1 MLSYELPPQFSGDQV
16 AAVEDSIATIATTRM
31 MSGMVAYSRDD
42 LSLNE
47 NFDLAHELAVKV
59 NAKFINMRSLM
70 YGFLAHHD
78 GLFVR
83 REAEAHPGLAGEAH
97 RLDVK
102 PAPLK
107 PAPLKRKPAPLSP
120 APKGWPLSPPKGNVS
135 SH

>member
-1 MLSYELPPQFSGDQV
+1 MGSFD
-16 AAVEDSIATIATTRM
+16 
-31 MSGMVAYSRDD
+31 
-42 LSLNE
+42 E

-83 REAEAHPGLAGEAH
+83 REAEEPRLVGAK
-97 RLDVK
+97 RLDVKPAPLKPAPLKRK

-120 APKGWPLSPPKGNVS
+120 APKGWPLSPPKGN
-135 SH
+135 